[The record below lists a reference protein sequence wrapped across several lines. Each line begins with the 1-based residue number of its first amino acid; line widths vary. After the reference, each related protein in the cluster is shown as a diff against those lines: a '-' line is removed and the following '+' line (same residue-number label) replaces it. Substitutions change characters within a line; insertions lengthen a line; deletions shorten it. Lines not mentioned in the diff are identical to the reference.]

1 MRWGLEEVHRAI
13 VEGDVHFGMDS
24 STGGKS
30 GGQLRD
36 IYTHM
41 TVTRLVFSIITQI
54 LIFFK

>member
-1 MRWGLEEVHRAI
+1 MHRAI

-41 TVTRLVFSIITQI
+41 IVTRLVFSIITQI